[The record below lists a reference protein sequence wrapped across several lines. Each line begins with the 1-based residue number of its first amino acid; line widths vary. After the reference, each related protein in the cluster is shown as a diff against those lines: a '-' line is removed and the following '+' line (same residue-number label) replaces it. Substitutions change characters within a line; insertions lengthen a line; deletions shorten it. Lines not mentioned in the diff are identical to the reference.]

1 MSRKLI
7 PSKWSSLAP
16 SDQIV
21 ILKKDPG
28 VDADKYECKV
38 VSVGDRTVRVRTSA
52 GDTISISHE
61 GIVKGGGK
69 AELLGKYIT
78 VSVPPSWTQMGV
90 MDMMANGWRLIRVDR
105 WTGLRKWGM
114 DEGRVSTRTV
124 GSMVDGGWI
133 RLTGKDRWV
142 LTELGEKELEKA
154 DFC

>member
-7 PSKWSSLAP
+7 PSNWSSLAI
-16 SDQIV
+16 SNQIV

-28 VDADKYECKV
+28 VDADRYECKV
-38 VSVGDRTVRVRTSA
+38 VSVGDQFVRVRTNY
-52 GDTISISHE
+52 GDTVSISHE

-78 VSVPPSWTQMGV
+78 VSVPPSWTQMEV

-114 DEGRVSTRTV
+114 EGRRVSVRTV
-124 GSMVDGGWI
+124 RAMVNGGWI
-133 RLTGKDRWV
+133 KLAGKDRWE
-142 LTELGEKELEKA
+142 LTELGEKELDRA

>member
-7 PSKWSSLAP
+7 PSTWSSLAP

-38 VSVGDRTVRVRTSA
+38 VSVGDRMVRVRTNF

-61 GIVKGGGK
+61 GIVKGGGR

-90 MDMMANGWRLIRVDR
+90 MDMMANGWRLVVVRG
-105 WTGLRKWGM
+105 WTGLRKWGF
-114 DEGRVSTRTV
+114 EERRVSVRTV
-124 GSMVDGGWI
+124 SAMVDGGWI
-133 RLTGKDRWV
+133 RLDGKDKWK
-142 LTELGEKELEKA
+142 LTEIGEKELDRA
-154 DFC
+154 GFC

>member
-7 PSKWSSLAP
+7 PSTWSSLAP

-38 VSVGDRTVRVRTSA
+38 VSVGDRMVRVRTNF

-78 VSVPPSWTQMGV
+78 VSVPPSWTQMEV
-90 MDMMANGWRLIRVDR
+90 MDMMANGWRLIRVDG

-114 DEGRVSTRTV
+114 EERGVSARTV
-124 GSMVDGGWI
+124 GSMVNGGWI
-133 RLTGKDRWV
+133 RLAGKDRWE
-142 LTELGEKELEKA
+142 LTDLGERELDKA
-154 DFC
+154 GFC